1 MVRYFIEGGQWFM
14 GTLSILFL
22 IILSLSVV
30 AGTLAIKSTV
40 ANTDKIKNLIGYIRS
55 IALFTLVFGIFSQIL
70 GLVDIFDYL
79 ANKNSEI
86 APAILA
92 KGIKITCWS
101 TIYGIIIYLVSIL
114 ITLGLKL
121 RINSISP
128 SSLHQKIARAVDK

>member
-1 MVRYFIEGGQWFM
+1 MVRYFFEGGQWFM

-22 IILSLSVV
+22 VILSFSVI
-30 AGTLAIKSTV
+30 AGTLAIKSTSGN
-40 ANTDKIKNLIGYIRS
+40 ADRIQNLIGYIKS
-55 IALFTLVFGIFSQIL
+55 LALFTLVFGIFSQIL

-79 ANKNSEI
+79 AHENSEI

-92 KGIKITCWS
+92 KGIKITCWT

-121 RINSISP
+121 RINWI
-128 SSLHQKIARAVDK
+128 QKS